1 MAPELLDG
9 LGRPGGTVVV
19 ADVREGDIAA
29 GASQGE
35 ADRSAEIA
43 RSSCD
48 QGYSPD
54 EIHVL
59 SLSITEAI
67 DLASFRSRRRCDV
80 ARQGRA
86 CRVRPAAGSTSRF
99 QGQTPGLRRKGSAA
113 RCSSAAQR
121 RTRDTWVA
129 AGSPQRKDWR
139 TFPPRWRTR
148 TRAP

>member
-113 RCSSAAQR
+113 RSSSPPPPTTPTTAA
-121 RTRDTWVA
+121 
-129 AGSPQRKDWR
+129 
-139 TFPPRWRTR
+139 PPRN
-148 TRAP
+148 P